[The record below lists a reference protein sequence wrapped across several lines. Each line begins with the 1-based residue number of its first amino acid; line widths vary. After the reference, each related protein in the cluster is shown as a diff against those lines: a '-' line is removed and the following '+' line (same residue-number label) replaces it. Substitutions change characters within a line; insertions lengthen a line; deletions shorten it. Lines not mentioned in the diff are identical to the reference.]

1 MSFDNDLCIIKD
13 NIKQKGDFKMDLTF
27 TKEAQQRL
35 QKYLGGQNYRMIL
48 DFDDGVG
55 PVSKLGNCSLDVN
68 YKLIFVDQD
77 EELPDFNA
85 HFDSNLGPIYY
96 KDFDAPQYDEHMT
109 LDFNPRY
116 FTLPLKSDYRM
127 LTDNVEVMRV
137 SHADL
142 TTAQTGPA
150 HDC

>member
-1 MSFDNDLCIIKD
+1 MN
-13 NIKQKGDFKMDLTF
+13 LTF
-27 TKEAQQRL
+27 SSAAQKRL
-35 QKYLGGQNYRMIL
+35 QKYLQGQDYKIIL

-55 PVSKLGNCSLDVN
+55 PFSKLGNCSLDVN
-68 YKLIFVDQD
+68 YKLIFVDKD
-77 EELPDFNA
+77 EDLPDFNA

-96 KDFDAPQYDEHMT
+96 KDFDAPQYDHNMV

-116 FTLPLKSDYRM
+116 FTLPLKSDQRL

-137 SHADL
+137 THTDL
-142 TTAQTGPA
+142 NTVQTAPA